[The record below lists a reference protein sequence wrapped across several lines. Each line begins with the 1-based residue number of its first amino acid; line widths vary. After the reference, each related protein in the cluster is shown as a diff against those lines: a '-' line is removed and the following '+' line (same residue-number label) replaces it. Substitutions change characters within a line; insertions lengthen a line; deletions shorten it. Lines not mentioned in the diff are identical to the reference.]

1 VDELIRQI
9 RAASAG
15 GLYYL
20 ALFGALA
27 LPDICGALGS
37 DNGRATG
44 SKYKAWLRDNVRAQA
59 NQADLIY
66 GLRCSL
72 IHQSSAHP
80 HGSQFP
86 IAFAYP
92 TAGQIHNIST
102 VVNGDRVGWL
112 SIPMFVD
119 EVCTGAETWM
129 AKFGN
134 TNIVVRNYEKF
145 ARFRPDGLPPHASG
159 PIIALLT
166 RPSRPMTAAP
176 RRVGPLGP
184 HARGVCGGRGGA
196 GAAALIQYGS
206 IRQCVE
212 LLLGSTGT
220 DHLDANYRH
229 APARLAPALF
239 TAHLDAR

>member
-1 VDELIRQI
+1 MDELIRQI
-9 RAASAG
+9 RAASMG
-15 GLYYL
+15 ELYYL

-37 DNGRATG
+37 ENGKASG
-44 SKYKAWLRDNVRAQA
+44 PKYKGWLRDNVPAQA
-59 NQADLIY
+59 TQADLIY

-92 TAGQIHNIST
+92 TAGQVHNLWT
-102 VVNGDRVGWL
+102 EVNGDRVCWL
-112 SIPMFVD
+112 SIPTFVD

-145 ARFRPDGLPPHASG
+145 ARLRSEGLPPHVSG
-159 PIIALLT
+159 PIIALLA
-166 RPSRPMTAAP
+166 RLSRSLPAVP
-176 RRVGPLGP
+176 RRVGRPRR
-184 HARGVCGGRGGA
+184 HARRA
-196 GAAALIQYGS
+196 G
-206 IRQCVE
+206 
-212 LLLGSTGT
+212 
-220 DHLDANYRH
+220 
-229 APARLAPALF
+229 LAMS
-239 TAHLDAR
+239 RS